1 MGRLMRAI
9 KARRADEP
17 RTTAGPGIP
26 SIDAYPIPTVGDLPP
41 STAQWTLDPARAV
54 LLIHDMQRY
63 FLKPFPQSVRDDLVG
78 NIVLLRERC
87 VALGVPVGYTA
98 QPGDMDDRQRGLL
111 KDIWGPGMRRTP
123 DDRSV
128 IDELAPG
135 PDDWMFRKLRYSA
148 FFRSDLL
155 DRMRCSERDQLI
167 VCGVYAHVGVL
178 ITAVDAFSNDLQT
191 FLVADAVADFTAG
204 YHRMALEYAAER
216 CASVVTTRQVF
227 P

>member
-1 MGRLMRAI
+1 MRAI

-63 FLKPFPQSVRDDLVG
+63 FLKPFPQSVRDDLVR

-128 IDELAPG
+128 VDELAPG

-155 DRMRCSERDQLI
+155 ARMRAEGRDQI
-167 VCGVYAHVGVL
+167 VLCGVYGHVGILATALDAYTNDVQVFL
-178 ITAVDAFSNDLQT
+178 VGDAIGDFSADKHQLTLHYTASCCAMAITADEVL
-191 FLVADAVADFTAG
+191 
-204 YHRMALEYAAER
+204 
-216 CASVVTTRQVF
+216 

>member
-1 MGRLMRAI
+1 MS
-9 KARRADEP
+9 
-17 RTTAGPGIP
+17 TTETEETTGPGLPPIVP
-26 SIDAYPIPTVGDLPP
+26 YRIPTQNDLPP
-41 STAQWTLDPARAV
+41 SAVSWTPDPARAV

-63 FLKPFPQSVRDDLVG
+63 FLKPFPASVRDDLVG
-78 NIVLLRERC
+78 NIAALRRRC
-87 VALGVPVGYTA
+87 VALGVPVGYTT
-98 QPGDMDDRQRGLL
+98 QPGGMNDEERGLL
-111 KDIWGPGMRRTP
+111 KDIWGPGMRTAP
-123 DDRSV
+123 DDRLV
-128 IDELAPG
+128 INELAPAPG
-135 PDDWMFRKLRYSA
+135 DWMFRKLRYSA

-155 DRMRCSERDQLI
+155 DRMHRSGRDQLI

-216 CASVVTTRQVF
+216 CACVVTTRQVF